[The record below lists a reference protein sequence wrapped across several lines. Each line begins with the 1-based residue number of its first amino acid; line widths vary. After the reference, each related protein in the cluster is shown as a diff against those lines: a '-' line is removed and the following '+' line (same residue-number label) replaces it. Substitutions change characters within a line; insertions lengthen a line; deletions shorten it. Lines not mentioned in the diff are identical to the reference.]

1 MRALERELALVA
13 VQLNMGSSS
22 SSRATSNRAFSVM
35 AVNTYAQV
43 RSSRGGTQPRNQKSQ
58 KAKAKAPGFNIALR
72 IHDMRG
78 TYATWLARKGLT
90 DQKIGRIIGW
100 SEKQVAEIRRRYVDE
115 EHVAASLVERLQMK
129 KSV

>member
-1 MRALERELALVA
+1 MVVPILDELRDLLAEIGRQSGPILR
-13 VQLNMGSSS
+13 N
-22 SSRATSNRAFSVM
+22 
-35 AVNTYAQV
+35 
-43 RSSRGGTQPRNQKSQ
+43 SRGKPWTESGLGGVFQ

>member
-1 MRALERELALVA
+1 M
-13 VQLNMGSSS
+13 
-22 SSRATSNRAFSVM
+22 F
-35 AVNTYAQV
+35 
-43 RSSRGGTQPRNQKSQ
+43 Q